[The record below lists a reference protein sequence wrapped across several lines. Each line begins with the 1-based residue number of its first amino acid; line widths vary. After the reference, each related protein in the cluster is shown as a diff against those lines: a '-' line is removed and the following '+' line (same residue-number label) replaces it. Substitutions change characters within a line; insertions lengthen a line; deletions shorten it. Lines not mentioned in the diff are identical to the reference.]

1 MDSFQLDWG
10 SILLNLI
17 SAIVILVATW
27 IIASVLKSAL
37 SKWLV
42 KIPFVQRTDD
52 GGRALAGSLATIVS
66 LLIWLV
72 GLTAVLALF
81 NLDSVLSPL
90 QGLVNGFVEA
100 VPGIVGAGLIFFIG
114 YVLAKVVR
122 QILVTA
128 LHAAHFDERV
138 ASLGSNAKRVSDA
151 PINRSS
157 TQPAQAPQGQA
168 YPQQGQPQPGHQA
181 PQHQMSAPQQRP
193 AQQRTSVTD
202 IIGNVVFAL
211 IVIVISI
218 AALDVLGVPA
228 ISGPATRM
236 LSLFLDALPL
246 IIGAGILLALG
257 VVIANFIVGILEP
270 VLAGLNLDEKLEGL
284 GIERGSVNAAK
295 VITTIVRVGI
305 ILFFAVA
312 AANLLNFAAI
322 TRILDN
328 VLSLGGRILFG
339 AAVILAG
346 VFIANLLAKIVS
358 GTASHIIR
366 VATIV
371 LFSAMGLQ
379 FMGIADSIINLAFA
393 ALVVGGAA
401 AAALAFGL
409 GGRDAAAR
417 QLAKLEAKSD
427 EVTPT
432 AQ

>member
-1 MDSFQLDWG
+1 MDSLNIDWG
-10 SILLNLI
+10 SLLLNI
-17 SAIVILVATW
+17 VAAIVILLATW
-27 IIASVLKSAL
+27 IIASLVKSAL

-42 KIPFVQRTDD
+42 KIPFLQRSED
-52 GGRALAGSLATIVS
+52 GGRGLAGSLATIVS
-66 LLIWLV
+66 LLIWLL
-72 GLTAVLALF
+72 GLTAVLTLF
-81 NLDSVLSPL
+81 SLDSVLSPL
-90 QGLVNGFVEA
+90 QGLLNGFMQA
-100 VPGIVGAGLIFFIG
+100 VPGVVGAGLIFFIG

-138 ASLGSNAKRVSDA
+138 ANFGSDAKRVSDA
-151 PINRSS
+151 PINRSA
-157 TQPAQAPQGQA
+157 TQPAQAPQGQP
-168 YPQQGQPQPGHQA
+168 YPQQGQPQQG
-181 PQHQMSAPQQRP
+181 QHQQMAAPQQRP
-193 AQQRTSVTD
+193 AQQRSSITD

-211 IVIVISI
+211 IVVVVSI
-218 AALDVLGVPA
+218 AALDVLGIPA
-228 ISGPATRM
+228 LSGPATRM

-246 IIGAGILLALG
+246 IIGAGILLAVG
-257 VVIANFIVGILEP
+257 VVIANFIVNILEP
-270 VLAGLNLDEKLEGL
+270 ILEGLNLDEKLEGL
-284 GIERGSVNAAK
+284 GIERGSVDSVK

-328 VLSLGGRILFG
+328 ILSLGGRILFG

-358 GTASHIIR
+358 GTASRIIR

>member
-128 LHAAHFDERV
+128 LNAAHFDQRV
-138 ASLGSNAKRVSDA
+138 AGLGSSAKRVSDA
-151 PINRSS
+151 PINRSAAPS
-157 TQPAQAPQGQA
+157 PQGAPNSQGAPAAHGMPNPQAQQPMQAPAG
-168 YPQQGQPQPGHQA
+168 
-181 PQHQMSAPQQRP
+181 RP
-193 AQQRTSVTD
+193 KTGGTSITQ

-211 IVIVISI
+211 IVIVVSI

-228 ISGPATRM
+228 ISEPASRM
-236 LSLFLDALPL
+236 LSLFIEALPV
-246 IIGAGILLALG
+246 IVGAGILLAIG
-257 VVIANFIVGILEP
+257 VVIANFVVDLLQPILE
-270 VLAGLNLDEKLEGL
+270 GLNLDEKLESMGV
-284 GIERGSVNAAK
+284 ERGSVNSVK
-295 VITTIVRVGI
+295 VITTIVRVAI
-305 ILFFAVA
+305 VLFFAVA
-312 AANLLNFAAI
+312 AANLLNFEAV
-322 TRILDN
+322 TNILDSI
-328 VLSLGGRILFG
+328 LKLGGRIVFG
-339 AAVILAG
+339 AVVILAG
-346 VFIANLLAKIVS
+346 VFVASLLAKIVT
-358 GTASHIIR
+358 GTASRIIR

-417 QLAKLEAKSD
+417 QLAKLEKQSD
-427 EVTPT
+427 EVPPT
-432 AQ
+432 AE

>member
-10 SILLNLI
+10 SIVLNLV
-17 SAIVILVATW
+17 SAIIILVATW

-90 QGLVNGFVEA
+90 QGLVNGFAEA
-100 VPGIVGAGLIFFIG
+100 VPGIVGAGLVFFIG

-168 YPQQGQPQPGHQA
+168 YPQQSQPQPGQ
-181 PQHQMSAPQQRP
+181 PQQMAAPQQRP

-211 IVIVISI
+211 IVIVVSI

-358 GTASHIIR
+358 GTVSHIIR

>member
-10 SILLNLI
+10 SILLNLV
-17 SAIVILVATW
+17 SAIIILVATW

-90 QGLVNGFVEA
+90 QGLVNGFAEA
-100 VPGIVGAGLIFFIG
+100 VPGVVGAGLIFFIG

-138 ASLGSNAKRVSDA
+138 ASLGSNAKRVSDE

-211 IVIVISI
+211 IVIVVSI

-346 VFIANLLAKIVS
+346 VFIANLLAKIVT
-358 GTASHIIR
+358 GMASNIIR

>member
-128 LHAAHFDERV
+128 LNAAHFDQRV
-138 ASLGSNAKRVSDA
+138 AGLGSSAKRVSDA
-151 PINRSS
+151 PINRSAAPS
-157 TQPAQAPQGQA
+157 PQGAPNSQGAPAAHGMPNPQAQQPMQAPAGR
-168 YPQQGQPQPGHQA
+168 PQTGG
-181 PQHQMSAPQQRP
+181 
-193 AQQRTSVTD
+193 TSITQ

-211 IVIVISI
+211 IVIVVSI

-228 ISGPATRM
+228 ISEPASRM
-236 LSLFLDALPL
+236 LSLFIEALPV
-246 IIGAGILLALG
+246 IVGAGILLAIG
-257 VVIANFIVGILEP
+257 VVIANFVVDLLQPILE
-270 VLAGLNLDEKLEGL
+270 GLNLDEKLESMGV
-284 GIERGSVNAAK
+284 ERGSVNSVK
-295 VITTIVRVGI
+295 VITTIVRVAI
-305 ILFFAVA
+305 VLFFAVA
-312 AANLLNFAAI
+312 AANLLNFEAV
-322 TRILDN
+322 TNILDSI
-328 VLSLGGRILFG
+328 LKLGGRIVFG
-339 AAVILAG
+339 AVVILAG
-346 VFIANLLAKIVS
+346 VFVASLLAKIVT
-358 GTASHIIR
+358 GTASRIIR

-417 QLAKLEAKSD
+417 QLAKLEKQSD
-427 EVTPT
+427 EVPPT
-432 AQ
+432 AE

>member
-1 MDSFQLDWG
+1 M
-10 SILLNLI
+10 
-17 SAIVILVATW
+17 A
-27 IIASVLKSAL
+27 
-37 SKWLV
+37 
-42 KIPFVQRTDD
+42 
-52 GGRALAGSLATIVS
+52 
-66 LLIWLV
+66 
-72 GLTAVLALF
+72 
-81 NLDSVLSPL
+81 
-90 QGLVNGFVEA
+90 
-100 VPGIVGAGLIFFIG
+100 
-114 YVLAKVVR
+114 
-122 QILVTA
+122 
-128 LHAAHFDERV
+128 
-138 ASLGSNAKRVSDA
+138 
-151 PINRSS
+151 
-157 TQPAQAPQGQA
+157 
-168 YPQQGQPQPGHQA
+168 
-181 PQHQMSAPQQRP
+181 APQQRP
-193 AQQRTSVTD
+193 AQQRSSITD

-211 IVIVISI
+211 IVVVVSI
-218 AALDVLGVPA
+218 AALDVLGIPA
-228 ISGPATRM
+228 LSGPATRM

-246 IIGAGILLALG
+246 IIGAGILLAVG
-257 VVIANFIVGILEP
+257 VVIANFIVNILEP
-270 VLAGLNLDEKLEGL
+270 ILEGLNLDEKLEGL
-284 GIERGSVNAAK
+284 GIERGSVNSVK

-328 VLSLGGRILFG
+328 ILSLGGRILFG

>member
-10 SILLNLI
+10 SIVLNLV
-17 SAIVILVATW
+17 SAIIILVATW

-90 QGLVNGFVEA
+90 QGLVNGFAEA
-100 VPGIVGAGLIFFIG
+100 VPGIVGAGLVFFIG

-168 YPQQGQPQPGHQA
+168 YPQQGQPQPGQ
-181 PQHQMSAPQQRP
+181 PQQMAAPQQRP

-211 IVIVISI
+211 IVIVVSI

-236 LSLFLDALPL
+236 LSLFLDGLPL

-346 VFIANLLAKIVS
+346 VFIANLLAKIVT
-358 GTASHIIR
+358 GVASNIIR

>member
-1 MDSFQLDWG
+1 MDSLNIDWG
-10 SILLNLI
+10 SLLLNI
-17 SAIVILVATW
+17 VAAIVILLATW
-27 IIASVLKSAL
+27 IIASLVKSAL

-42 KIPFVQRTDD
+42 KIPFLQRSED
-52 GGRALAGSLATIVS
+52 GGRGLAGSLATIVS
-66 LLIWLV
+66 LLIWLL
-72 GLTAVLALF
+72 GLTAVLTLF
-81 NLDSVLSPL
+81 SLDSVLSPL
-90 QGLVNGFVEA
+90 QGLLNGFMQA

-138 ASLGSNAKRVSDA
+138 ANFGSDAKRVSDA
-151 PINRSS
+151 PINRSA
-157 TQPAQAPQGQA
+157 TQPAQAPQGQP
-168 YPQQGQPQPGHQA
+168 YPQQGQPQQGQ
-181 PQHQMSAPQQRP
+181 PQQMAAPQQRP
-193 AQQRTSVTD
+193 AQQRSSVTD

-211 IVIVISI
+211 IVVVVAI
-218 AALDVLGVPA
+218 AALDVLGIPA
-228 ISGPATRM
+228 LSGPATRM
-236 LSLFLDALPL
+236 LSMFLDALPL
-246 IIGAGILLALG
+246 IIGAGILLAVG
-257 VVIANFIVGILEP
+257 VVIANFIINILEP
-270 VLAGLNLDEKLEGL
+270 ILEGLNLDEKLEGL
-284 GIERGSVNAAK
+284 GIERGSVDSVK

>member
-1 MDSFQLDWG
+1 MGSFQLDWG
-10 SILLNLI
+10 SMLISLI
-17 SAIVILVATW
+17 SAIIILVATW
-27 IIASVLKSAL
+27 IIASLVKGAL

-42 KIPFVQRTDD
+42 KIPFIQRTDD
-52 GGRALAGSLATIVS
+52 GGRGLASSLATIVS

-81 NLDSVLSPL
+81 KLDSVLAPL
-90 QGLVNGFVEA
+90 QSLANGFVSA

-128 LHAAHFDERV
+128 LSAAHFDERV
-138 ASLGSNAKRVSDA
+138 AGLGSSAKRVSDA

-157 TQPAQAPQGQA
+157 MQQAPQGAPNQQP
-168 YPQQGQPQPGHQA
+168 YPQQPQQPQHPQQA
-181 PQHQMSAPQQRP
+181 PAGA
-193 AQQRTSVTD
+193 AQGAGRTSLTQ
-202 IIGNVVFAL
+202 IIGNVVFA
-211 IVIVISI
+211 VIVVVVSI

-228 ISGPATRM
+228 IAEPASRM
-236 LSLFLDALPL
+236 LSLFIEALPV
-246 IIGAGILLALG
+246 IVGAGILLAIG
-257 VVIANFIVGILEP
+257 VVIANFVVDLLQPILE
-270 VLAGLNLDEKLEGL
+270 GLNLDEKLESMGV
-284 GIERGSVNAAK
+284 ERGSVNSVK
-295 VITTIVRVGI
+295 VITTIVRVAI
-305 ILFFAVA
+305 VLFFAVA
-312 AANLLNFAAI
+312 AANLLNFEAV
-322 TRILDN
+322 TNILDSI
-328 VLSLGGRILFG
+328 LKLGGRIVFG
-339 AAVILAG
+339 AVVILAG
-346 VFIANLLAKIVS
+346 VFVASLLAKIVT
-358 GTASHIIR
+358 GTASRIIR

-417 QLAKLEAKSD
+417 QLAKLEKQSD
-427 EVTPT
+427 EVPPT

>member
-1 MDSFQLDWG
+1 MDSLNIDWG
-10 SILLNLI
+10 SLLLNI
-17 SAIVILVATW
+17 VAAIVILLATW
-27 IIASVLKSAL
+27 IIASLVKSAL

-42 KIPFVQRTDD
+42 KIPFLQRSED
-52 GGRALAGSLATIVS
+52 GGRGLAGSLATIVS
-66 LLIWLV
+66 LLIWLL
-72 GLTAVLALF
+72 GLTAVLTLF
-81 NLDSVLSPL
+81 SLDSVLSPL
-90 QGLVNGFVEA
+90 QGLLNGFMQA
-100 VPGIVGAGLIFFIG
+100 VPGVVGAGLIFFIG

-128 LHAAHFDERV
+128 LHAAHFDERI
-138 ASLGSNAKRVSDA
+138 ANFGSDAKRVSDA
-151 PINRSS
+151 PINRSA
-157 TQPAQAPQGQA
+157 TQPAQAPQGQP
-168 YPQQGQPQPGHQA
+168 YPQQGQPQQG
-181 PQHQMSAPQQRP
+181 QHQQMAAPQQRP
-193 AQQRTSVTD
+193 AQQRSSVTD

-211 IVIVISI
+211 IVVVVAI
-218 AALDVLGVPA
+218 AALDVLGIPA
-228 ISGPATRM
+228 LSGPATRM
-236 LSLFLDALPL
+236 LSMFLDALPL
-246 IIGAGILLALG
+246 IIGAGILLAVG

-270 VLAGLNLDEKLEGL
+270 ILEGLNLDEKLEGL
-284 GIERGSVNAAK
+284 GIERGSVDSAK

-346 VFIANLLAKIVS
+346 VFIANLLAKIVT

>member
-1 MDSFQLDWG
+1 MDSLNIDWG
-10 SILLNLI
+10 SLLLNI
-17 SAIVILVATW
+17 VAAIVILLATW
-27 IIASVLKSAL
+27 IIASLVKSAL

-42 KIPFVQRTDD
+42 KIPFLQRSED
-52 GGRALAGSLATIVS
+52 GGRGLAGSLATIVS
-66 LLIWLV
+66 LLIWLL
-72 GLTAVLALF
+72 GLTAVLTLF
-81 NLDSVLSPL
+81 SLDSVLSPL
-90 QGLVNGFVEA
+90 QGLLNGFMQA
-100 VPGIVGAGLIFFIG
+100 VPGVVGAGLIFFIG

-122 QILVTA
+122 HILVTA

-138 ASLGSNAKRVSDA
+138 ANFGSDAKRVSDA
-151 PINRSS
+151 PINRSA
-157 TQPAQAPQGQA
+157 TQPAQAPQGQP
-168 YPQQGQPQPGHQA
+168 YPQQGQPQQG
-181 PQHQMSAPQQRP
+181 QHQQMAAPQQRP
-193 AQQRTSVTD
+193 AQQRSSITD

-211 IVIVISI
+211 IVVVVSI
-218 AALDVLGVPA
+218 AALDVLGIPA
-228 ISGPATRM
+228 LSGPATRM

-246 IIGAGILLALG
+246 IIGAGILLAVG
-257 VVIANFIVGILEP
+257 VVIANFIVNILEP
-270 VLAGLNLDEKLEGL
+270 ILEGLNLDEKLEGL
-284 GIERGSVNAAK
+284 GIERGSVNSVK

-305 ILFFAVA
+305 ILFSAVA

-328 VLSLGGRILFG
+328 ILSLGGRILFG

>member
-1 MDSFQLDWG
+1 MDSLNIDWG
-10 SILLNLI
+10 SLLLNI
-17 SAIVILVATW
+17 VAAIVILLATW
-27 IIASVLKSAL
+27 IIASLVKSAL

-42 KIPFVQRTDD
+42 KIPFLQRSED
-52 GGRALAGSLATIVS
+52 GGRGLAGSLATIVS
-66 LLIWLV
+66 LLIWLL
-72 GLTAVLALF
+72 GLTAVLTLF
-81 NLDSVLSPL
+81 SLDSVLSPL
-90 QGLVNGFVEA
+90 QGLLNGFMQA
-100 VPGIVGAGLIFFIG
+100 VPGVVGAGLIFFIG

-138 ASLGSNAKRVSDA
+138 ANFGSDAKRVSDA
-151 PINRSS
+151 PINRSA
-157 TQPAQAPQGQA
+157 TQPAQAPQGQP
-168 YPQQGQPQPGHQA
+168 YPQQGQPQQG
-181 PQHQMSAPQQRP
+181 QHQQMAAPQQRP
-193 AQQRTSVTD
+193 AQQRSSITD

-211 IVIVISI
+211 IVVVVSI
-218 AALDVLGVPA
+218 AALDVLGIPA
-228 ISGPATRM
+228 LSGPATRM

-246 IIGAGILLALG
+246 IIGAGILLAVG
-257 VVIANFIVGILEP
+257 VVIANFIVNILEP
-270 VLAGLNLDEKLEGL
+270 ILEGLNLDEKLEGL
-284 GIERGSVNAAK
+284 GIERGSVNSVK

-328 VLSLGGRILFG
+328 ILSLGGRILFG

>member
-1 MDSFQLDWG
+1 MDSLNIDWG
-10 SILLNLI
+10 SLLLNI
-17 SAIVILVATW
+17 VAAIVILLATW
-27 IIASVLKSAL
+27 IIASLVKSAL

-42 KIPFVQRTDD
+42 KIPFLQRSED
-52 GGRALAGSLATIVS
+52 GGRGLAGSLATIVS
-66 LLIWLV
+66 LLIWLL
-72 GLTAVLALF
+72 GLTAVLTLF
-81 NLDSVLSPL
+81 SLDSVLSPL
-90 QGLVNGFVEA
+90 QGLLNGFMQA
-100 VPGIVGAGLIFFIG
+100 VPGVVGAGLIFFIG

-138 ASLGSNAKRVSDA
+138 ANFGSDAKRVSDA
-151 PINRSS
+151 PINRSA
-157 TQPAQAPQGQA
+157 TQPAQAPQGQP
-168 YPQQGQPQPGHQA
+168 YPQQGQPQQGQ
-181 PQHQMSAPQQRP
+181 PQQMAAPQQRP
-193 AQQRTSVTD
+193 AQQRSSVTD

-211 IVIVISI
+211 IVVVVSI
-218 AALDVLGVPA
+218 AALDVLGIPA
-228 ISGPATRM
+228 LSGPATRM
-236 LSLFLDALPL
+236 LSMFLDALPL
-246 IIGAGILLALG
+246 IIGAGILLAVG
-257 VVIANFIVGILEP
+257 VVIANFIVNILEP
-270 VLAGLNLDEKLEGL
+270 ILEGLNLDEKLEGL
-284 GIERGSVNAAK
+284 GIERGSVDSVK